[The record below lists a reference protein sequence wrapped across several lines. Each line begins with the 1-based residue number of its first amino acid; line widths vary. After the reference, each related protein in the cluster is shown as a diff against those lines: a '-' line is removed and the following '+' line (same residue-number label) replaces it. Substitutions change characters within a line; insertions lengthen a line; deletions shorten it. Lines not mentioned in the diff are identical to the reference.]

1 MPNLLHKFT
10 HYLTTIGLCNEN
22 TIPQLHETFTEIH
35 STKSSQFTNNE
46 TTFKETML
54 STLIHYLS
62 TLTESSKHQIS
73 LSLIINFF
81 SFTNSIKLSKLKSC
95 ILLCNAKHLIQ
106 PMSVFL
112 KWKQHLSSKPSS
124 FKHYTKY
131 NKYHLETS
139 HDKKEKEELT
149 ECTFHPNT
157 TFSNSY
163 HRALTTSNN
172 DITSSSVY
180 ERLYKDSAKYETKR
194 QMKQIEFEH
203 MLSSKCN
210 FKPELTSTPKNFRNK
225 SEVNFNERQKSFI
238 TKQAHNKQ
246 KLQHIIDE
254 VYNTKCSFSPQINI
268 NSSKHKTHLQ
278 LNNNNNLSTSPA
290 YIRLYEDDKTR
301 RMKSNQRIKEL
312 NQQIDDKCNSFISKR
327 LITSS
332 TTNNNEQQQHVNT
345 CNTTSN
351 CNGGFDSNKIEQ
363 LYQQYKKRPAMIQK
377 IKQTADIESG
387 ITFEPYVNRNSKY
400 YDKINTNVI
409 ERTERTIEHKKKFV
423 NDINKAQEQLRKEQQ
438 YGYKKYTQNEKEEIT
453 QRIIHRLYGRGYLKC
468 NYAKKANGNYL
479 PIEMDDN
486 WNDEQGNDMY
496 NNNVNSERYVMNVDD
511 EGMIRN
517 GMGDV

>member
-1 MPNLLHKFT
+1 MPNLLTKFT
-10 HYLTTIGLCNEN
+10 HYLTTFGLCTEN
-22 TIPQLHETFTEIH
+22 TIPQLHQTFTEIH
-35 STKSSQFTNNE
+35 STKSSTN
-46 TTFKETML
+46 TTNLTSFKETML

-62 TLTESSKHQIS
+62 SLTETSKHEIG
-73 LSLIINFF
+73 LSLITNFF
-81 SFTNSIKLSKLKSC
+81 SLTTTFKLSKLKTC
-95 ILLCNAKHLIQ
+95 ILLCNAKYTTQLI
-106 PMSVFL
+106 SSFL
-112 KWKQHLSSKPSS
+112 KWKHLSSKPSS
-124 FKHYTKY
+124 SFKQHCTKY
-131 NKYHLETS
+131 NKVFHLETS
-139 HDKKEKEELT
+139 HDKREKEELT

-194 QMKQIEFEH
+194 QMKQIEAEH
-203 MLSSKCN
+203 MLSSKYN
-210 FKPELTSTPKNFRNK
+210 FKPELTSTPKNFRNR

-254 VYNTKCSFSPQINI
+254 VYNTKCSFSPKINI
-268 NSSKHKTHLQ
+268 NSSKHKSHLQ
-278 LNNNNNLSTSPA
+278 LTNSNNVSTQPA

-301 RMKSNQRIKEL
+301 RMKTNKKIKEL
-312 NQQIDDKCNSFISKR
+312 NQQIDDNCNSFISKR

-332 TTNNNEQQQHVNT
+332 TTYNNDTQQQCVSMSNTNNN
-345 CNTTSN
+345 
-351 CNGGFDSNKIEQ
+351 FDSNKIEQ
-363 LYQQYKKRPAMIQK
+363 LYQQYKKRPAKIQK

-387 ITFEPYVNRNSKY
+387 ITFEPHVNRNSKY

-423 NDINKAQEQLRKEQQ
+423 NDVNKAEEQLRKEQQ

-468 NYAKKANGNYL
+468 NYAKKANGNYS

-486 WNDEQGNDMY
+486 EQYNYMDSGS
-496 NNNVNSERYVMNVDD
+496 NNNVNSERYEMNVDD
-511 EGMIRN
+511 EGIISN

>member
-1 MPNLLHKFT
+1 MPNLLTTFT
-10 HYLTTIGLCNEN
+10 NYLTTFGLCTEN
-22 TIPQLHETFTEIH
+22 TIPQLHQTFTDIH
-35 STKSSQFTNNE
+35 STKSSNHTPNL
-46 TTFKETML
+46 TSFKETML

-62 TLTESSKHQIS
+62 SLTDTSKHEIS
-73 LSLIINFF
+73 LSLITSFF
-81 SFTNSIKLSKLKSC
+81 SFTTTFKLSKLKTC
-95 ILLCNAKHLIQ
+95 ILLCNAKYTTQ
-106 PMSVFL
+106 PTFSFL
-112 KWKQHLSSKPSS
+112 KWKHLSSKPSS
-124 FKHYTKY
+124 SFKHCTKY
-131 NKYHLETS
+131 NKLFPLETS
-139 HDKKEKEELT
+139 HDKREKEELT

-180 ERLYKDSAKYETKR
+180 ERLYKDSVKYETKR
-194 QMKQIEFEH
+194 QMKQIEAEH
-203 MLSSKCN
+203 MLSSKYN

-254 VYNTKCSFSPQINI
+254 VYNTKCSFSPKINI
-268 NSSKHKTHLQ
+268 NSSKHKSHLQ
-278 LNNNNNLSTSPA
+278 LTNSNNNNNVSTQPA

-301 RMKSNQRIKEL
+301 RMKTNKKIKEL
-312 NQQIDDKCNSFISKR
+312 NQQIDDNCNSFISKR
-327 LITSS
+327 LLTSS
-332 TTNNNEQQQHVNT
+332 TTYNNDTQQQCVSMSNTNNN
-345 CNTTSN
+345 
-351 CNGGFDSNKIEQ
+351 FDSNKIEQ
-363 LYQQYKKRPAMIQK
+363 LYQQYKKRPAKIQK
-377 IKQTADIESG
+377 IKQTADIENG

-423 NDINKAQEQLRKEQQ
+423 NDINKAEEQLRKEQQ

-468 NYAKKANGNYL
+468 NYAKKANGNYS
-479 PIEMDDN
+479 PIEIDDEQYNYMDN
-486 WNDEQGNDMY
+486 NNNNDEGII
-496 NNNVNSERYVMNVDD
+496 S
-511 EGMIRN
+511 N